1 MKTGANSDKPTQAGQ
16 RAQADIGGYS
26 RRPADRTERASRR
39 QPAWRTA
46 WLAMLAFTAA
56 ASPAGAQSSD
66 NARSLQQL
74 RLESYV
80 LPEFP
85 DFVRLTGTTRG
96 IVTVAIGRN
105 SEGYVDDVLVL
116 DSTHPRLA
124 HAVEV
129 AVLEWRFA
137 RPANQA
143 PAGAEIVPI
152 VRFIF
157 AASGVSVIS
166 PSTTQLAGREAA
178 LETRDRAPVVL
189 PGLADLDA
197 EVKPLRQP
205 MPKLTTTNTLPTAA
219 GMVRVKFF
227 IDERGRV
234 RVPVVLAATSRELGE
249 AALAAVAQWR
259 YEPPR
264 VAGRPT
270 IALETQEFQFD
281 PTKSSGP

>member
-1 MKTGANSDKPTQAGQ
+1 VAALGLLGAV
-16 RAQADIGGYS
+16 
-26 RRPADRTERASRR
+26 
-39 QPAWRTA
+39 
-46 WLAMLAFTAA
+46 AA
-56 ASPAGAQSSD
+56 RAQSSA

-85 DFVRLTGTTRG
+85 DFVRLTGTARG

-105 SEGYVDDVLVL
+105 SEGFVDDVLVL

-124 HAVEV
+124 HAVET
-129 AVLEWRFA
+129 AVLQWRFA

-143 PAGAEIVPI
+143 LPGAEIVPI

-157 AASGVSVIS
+157 AASGLSVVS
-166 PSTTQLAGREAA
+166 PAAGQLAGRDAA
-178 LETRDRAPVVL
+178 ATLRDDAPVVL
-189 PGLADLDA
+189 PRLADLDA

-205 MPKLTTTNTLPTAA
+205 MPKLTTRAGAPAATGTA
-219 GMVRVKFF
+219 RVKFF

-234 RVPVVLAATSRELGE
+234 RVPVVLEATSRELGE
-249 AALAAVAQWR
+249 AALAAIAQWR

-264 VAGRPT
+264 IAGRPT
-270 IALETQEFQFD
+270 LALETAEFQFD
-281 PTKSSGP
+281 TTKGSAP